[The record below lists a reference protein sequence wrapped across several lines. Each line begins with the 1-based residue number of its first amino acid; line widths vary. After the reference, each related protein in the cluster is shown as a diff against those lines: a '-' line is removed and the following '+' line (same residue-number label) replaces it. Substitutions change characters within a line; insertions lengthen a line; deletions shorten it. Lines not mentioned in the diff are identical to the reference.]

1 MLKIITDSAS
11 DMPQHIV
18 ERFNLH
24 VIPTPVVIDGV
35 DYLDGATIHT
45 KEFYEILDDVS
56 RDIKTYHINPSMFE
70 EAFRPYA
77 EHNDSVIYLC
87 FSTGIA
93 GTFNAANIAKQNI
106 LEDYPD
112 FDLTIVDSKSA
123 AIGFGLIV
131 YKLLLLQEAGADKEK
146 LLRAANFYVNHIQHV
161 FTVSTLRY
169 LIKGGRL
176 SKWKG
181 TAGELL
187 DMKPVLIVDKDGSLQ
202 VLKTIRG
209 RKKSL
214 KALIEY
220 AQENILDKYD
230 YKKVS
235 GIITGGAERY
245 DSVYKALCSMPEEG
259 YVLIHDGA
267 RAFITSE
274 LIEFCIDQVKKDKSC
289 VMGMPVKDTI
299 KIVDENRYAVST
311 PPRSTMWQIQTPQ
324 CFVTAEIR
332 EAYQKMME
340 AGDDSVTDDGMVMET
355 YGIRGVRM
363 IKGSYENMKI
373 TTPEDMLLGEAILK
387 GRSTER

>member
-1 MLKIITDSAS
+1 MEEPMLKIITDSAS
-11 DMPQHIV
+11 DMPQYIV

-45 KEFYEILDDVS
+45 KDFYEILDDVS
-56 RDIKTYHINPSMFE
+56 RDIKTYHINPAMFE

-131 YKLLLLQEAGADKEK
+131 YKLLLLREAGADKEK
-146 LLRAANFYVNHIQHV
+146 LLRAADFYVNHIQHV

-202 VLKTIRG
+202 VFDTSKFTCQPSTDG
-209 RKKSL
+209 TYQVDADGHVTSC
-214 KALIEY
+214 Y
-220 AQENILDKYD
+220 AFDLDGD
-230 YKKVS
+230 FVN
-235 GIITGGAERY
+235 
-245 DSVYKALCSMPEEG
+245 
-259 YVLIHDGA
+259 
-267 RAFITSE
+267 
-274 LIEFCIDQVKKDKSC
+274 
-289 VMGMPVKDTI
+289 
-299 KIVDENRYAVST
+299 DEAS
-311 PPRSTMWQIQTPQ
+311 
-324 CFVTAEIR
+324 
-332 EAYQKMME
+332 
-340 AGDDSVTDDGMVMET
+340 
-355 YGIRGVRM
+355 
-363 IKGSYENMKI
+363 
-373 TTPEDMLLGEAILK
+373 GEAIVDGAFQESVL
-387 GRSTER
+387 RSAPYFALRIDGITELNNN